1 MFPFTKIIIKTTT
14 VGKREVVTRKLLLD
28 FDLT

>member
-1 MFPFTKIIIKTTT
+1 MFPFAKIIIKATT

-28 FDLT
+28 FD